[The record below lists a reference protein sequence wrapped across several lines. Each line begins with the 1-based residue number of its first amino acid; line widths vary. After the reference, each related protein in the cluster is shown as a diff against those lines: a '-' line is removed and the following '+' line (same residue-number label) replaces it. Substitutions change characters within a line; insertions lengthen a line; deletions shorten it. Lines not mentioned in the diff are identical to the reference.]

1 MLTAPQA
8 AELVDKMRLQV
19 TSNVMPV
26 REGLLSMNFH
36 LYATNVL
43 VLNTMIHFMLNVRI
57 AP

>member
-8 AELVDKMRLQV
+8 AELVNKMRLQEK
-19 TSNVMPV
+19 SNVLLV

-43 VLNTMIHFMLNVRI
+43 VLNTMIHFMLNVRT
-57 AP
+57 AL